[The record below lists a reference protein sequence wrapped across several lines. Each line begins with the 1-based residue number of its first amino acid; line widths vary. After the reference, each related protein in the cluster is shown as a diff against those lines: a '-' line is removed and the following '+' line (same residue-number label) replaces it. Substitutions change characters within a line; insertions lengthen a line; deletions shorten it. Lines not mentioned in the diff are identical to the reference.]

1 MIQLNSIFN
10 LEALTIYPERDHLLI
25 VTSRECVWCQKLKP
39 YWRELEQELK
49 EQYTVYGLEVND
61 VGGPRVFMEGVWF
74 FLEKGLAPR
83 LGYPSFY
90 HINVSKKQMDL
101 VPTSIYWKT
110 EEQEFSKEGLLDH
123 LQEAV
128 K

>member
-1 MIQLNSIFN
+1 
-10 LEALTIYPERDHLLI
+10 
-25 VTSRECVWCQKLKP
+25 
-39 YWRELEQELK
+39 LEQELK